1 MKQEH
6 LAKVTDEQIIEC
18 YEEKMT
24 LHQTASKL
32 NMTTVTLWRR
42 AKKMNIFW
50 SKIPRNPTNKI
61 PLIEILNGLHPYYQT
76 FKLKKRLLE
85 EKVKK
90 NNCEVCGI
98 NEWNNKPISL
108 QLDHIDGNSHNHIL
122 SNLRLICPNCHSQT
136 DTYCGKN
143 R

>member
-6 LAKVTDEQIIEC
+6 LAKVTDEQIIKC
-18 YEEKMT
+18 YEQKMT